1 MIINMAIKAKNAS
14 IELAR
19 LTTEKKKNILLDMA
33 NSLDKNRKKIIAAN
47 NLDVENARGVI
58 KDTLIDR
65 LKLNDNRIDLMIES
79 LRQLSSLKDY
89 IGETISEKTLNNG
102 LVLTE
107 KRVPFGVIGIIY
119 ESRPNVTSDVCGI
132 CLKSSSAVILKGG
145 KEAINSN
152 KILVE
157 LLTESCPVKNA
168 FQLVESSDRNITTK
182 MMNLTNYIDLIIP
195 RGGESL
201 IKFVRDNSKIPVIE
215 TGTGNCHIYL
225 DEEHNQE
232 KALKIIINAK
242 TQRPSVCNAT
252 EKLLIHKNV

>member
-107 KRVPFGVIGIIY
+107 KRVPFGVI
-119 ESRPNVTSDVCGI
+119 
-132 CLKSSSAVILKGG
+132 
-145 KEAINSN
+145 
-152 KILVE
+152 
-157 LLTESCPVKNA
+157 
-168 FQLVESSDRNITTK
+168 
-182 MMNLTNYIDLIIP
+182 
-195 RGGESL
+195 
-201 IKFVRDNSKIPVIE
+201 
-215 TGTGNCHIYL
+215 
-225 DEEHNQE
+225 
-232 KALKIIINAK
+232 
-242 TQRPSVCNAT
+242 
-252 EKLLIHKNV
+252 